1 MGRPVK
7 VRQEAG
13 GVISLLVGAMT
24 LRLAITGDHRLYVR
38 PSMGPWLIVAGAVLV
53 AIGGLTWWRASRQ
66 RPTVEPVDI
75 EDGHDSDGHDHHRLR
90 VGWLLVVPIV
100 TLLLVAPP
108 ALGSFGVDRAVQVDV
123 SRGELFEPLP
133 PSDTP
138 RAMTLTE
145 FSERAYDRDGASLAG
160 VTLELTGFVAD
171 IDPEGTFRL
180 ARFTIACCAADAQ
193 AAVIRVAPPAGP
205 TPGRDQWVRVT
216 GSYGSA
222 VPGQLP
228 TLTADSIVEINPP
241 DEPYEI

>member
-1 MGRPVK
+1 MK
-7 VRQEAG
+7 VSEEAG

-24 LRLAITGDHRLYVR
+24 LRLAITGDHRRYVR

-53 AIGGLTWWRASRQ
+53 AIGGLTWWRATRQ
-66 RPTVEPVDI
+66 RPLVEPVDV
-75 EDGHDSDGHDHHRLR
+75 EDRHGSPDGHDHHRLR
-90 VGWLLVVPIV
+90 VAWLLVVPIV

-108 ALGSFGVDRAVQVDV
+108 ALGSFGVARAVQVDV

-160 VTLELTGFVAD
+160 VTVELTGFVAD
-171 IDPEGTFRL
+171 IDSDGTFRL

-193 AAVIRVAPPAGP
+193 AAVVRVALPAGVIP
-205 TPGRDQWVRVT
+205 QRDQWVRAA
-216 GSYGSA
+216 GNYGSA
-222 VPGQLP
+222 VPGELP
-228 TLTADSIVEINPP
+228 LLTADTVVEINPP